1 MKQISVLVVEDE
13 IFVAAE
19 MEFVIEDMGLRCAGI
34 AADAADALKLGSD
47 ADIALVDLNLRDGGS
62 GPEIGRQLAE
72 RHGATVIFVTANPTQ
87 IEAGIPGA
95 LGVIAKPLA
104 EDELRSTIA
113 YAMASRFSLPCDLQ
127 PSRLLLFK
135 SSDAPVQTSAA
146 A

>member
-34 AADAADALKLGSD
+34 AADAADALRLGAD

-87 IEAGIPGA
+87 IEAGVPGA

-113 YAMASRFSLPCDLQ
+113 YAMASRFSLPCDMQ
-127 PSRLLLFK
+127 PSRLRVFD
-135 SSDAPVQTSAA
+135 DAASQASAA
-146 A
+146 AA